1 MNMVRPALQS
11 FAKPSTIER
20 VFLWAG
26 ALMNGSL
33 AERSFRHL
41 VKILRALEREVPQ
54 PQTVN
59 FKESFLVRYLE
70 KQPKQ
75 ILVQK
80 LAHSLAVLHSCEILI
95 EAGQVQS
102 VGALLIVL
110 DDANED
116 VAFLTI
122 GMTKGEWT
130 QRHTN
135 FCNEFFAEDGVE
147 QDALGLPADKIPRVP
162 RAKINSYIAQNT
174 PGADQSRGS
183 IARKRVFSAYS
194 GFVHGA
200 SPNIMDFY
208 DTCLP
213 GFQVTE
219 IKGTSRHA
227 DYEDQI
233 FNQRYRTFI
242 SFIVALSA
250 FGLSPDDTSSKLLT
264 EFDELNE
271 TRTGDR
277 KQKP

>member
-1 MNMVRPALQS
+1 
-11 FAKPSTIER
+11 
-20 VFLWAG
+20 
-26 ALMNGSL
+26 MNGSL
-33 AERSFRHL
+33 AKRSFRHL

-54 PQTVN
+54 PQTVK
-59 FKESFLVRYLE
+59 FKESFVVRYLE

-75 ILVQK
+75 VLVQK

-95 EAGQVQS
+95 ETGQVQS
-102 VGALLIVL
+102 VGALQRVL

-130 QRHTN
+130 RRHTD

-147 QDALGLPADKIPRVP
+147 QNALGLPADKIARLP

-174 PGADQSRGS
+174 PGADQIRGS
-183 IARKRVFSAYS
+183 IARKRVFSVYS

-208 DTCLP
+208 DTGLP

-250 FGLSPDDTSSKLLT
+250 FGLSPDDTSSKLLA